1 LTKAGFYVYYIIIPL
16 RGIIISIVN
25 GGVKTMKVTVEA
37 ATKFKEIL
45 AEQESSADTMLRV
58 SFGGFG

>member
-1 LTKAGFYVYYIIIPL
+1 
-16 RGIIISIVN
+16 
-25 GGVKTMKVTVEA
+25 MKVTEEA

-45 AEQESSADTMLRV
+45 AEQKNPTDTMLRV

>member
-1 LTKAGFYVYYIIIPL
+1 
-16 RGIIISIVN
+16 
-25 GGVKTMKVTVEA
+25 MKVTVEA